1 MPNVLPADG
10 KIVVIRP
17 LSEYAMEKT
26 IVGMIGNVVVGVD
39 KQEKLVIVKIMSI
52 HINPRTIRIQL
63 SIRTWLFA
71 FPILTIFSLLVVSS
85 AGPTQTP
92 KTSPLSVIE
101 QSIPKAI
108 SLVQKKH
115 ITQGSP
121 WGLCG
126 RQQDASQRSS
136 GFTGDITG
144 TYINTIQVKIQGNTY
159 STVTIKWANKNLSSE
174 TLPTRFK
181 ASPGAGN
188 CNLDCRSIKQSQQNE
203 SHCTPLSPPT
213 YVVQGYNCALT
224 YYPEAKFV
232 TWFHGGRG
240 IAFHSYTVPS
250 YPASHGCVRLQTKE
264 HGAEW
269 IYDNSLPGITKV
281 KIDWDSVSEGTEQQ
295 ENPPSPKCWLN
306 NQLILRP

>member
-1 MPNVLPADG
+1 
-10 KIVVIRP
+10 
-17 LSEYAMEKT
+17 
-26 IVGMIGNVVVGVD
+26 MIGIAAIGVD
-39 KQEKLVIVKIMSI
+39 KQENLVIVKIMSI
-52 HINPRTIRIQL
+52 HINPQIVSIKL
-63 SIRTWLFA
+63 SIRRWLCA
-71 FPILTIFSLLVVSS
+71 FPLLTILTLLVVSS
-85 AGPTQTP
+85 ARPTQTP
-92 KTSPLSVIE
+92 KLSPLSVVG
-101 QSIPKAI
+101 QSIPTP
-108 SLVQKKH
+108 LVQKNR
-115 ITQGSP
+115 ITHGSP

-159 STVTIKWANKNLSSE
+159 STVTIKWANKNLSLE

-250 YPASHGCVRLQTKE
+250 YPASHGCVRLQTKD

-281 KIDWDSVSEGTEQQ
+281 KIDWDSVLEGTEQQ